1 MEILG
6 ERVESKC
13 KGSEAIFELRDHRRS
28 MHRREGT
35 FFSFRDTGTQDVA
48 FFP

>member
-6 ERVESKC
+6 ERVES

-28 MHRREGT
+28 MHRRGEGT